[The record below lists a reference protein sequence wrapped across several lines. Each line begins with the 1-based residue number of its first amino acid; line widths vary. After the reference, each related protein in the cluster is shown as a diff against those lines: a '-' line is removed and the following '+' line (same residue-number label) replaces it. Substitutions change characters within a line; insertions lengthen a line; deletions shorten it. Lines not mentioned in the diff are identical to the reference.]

1 MKNKKKLST
10 GKTILNI
17 VLIIIFLTLGFL
29 VRNTGE
35 GILFD
40 IKVLEIFHKAT
51 NPTILSFMKV
61 ISFLGAEKFLVP
73 VMFIVIVYNVAKKKN
88 REAIFLIVNTLGSFF
103 LNSLIKQV
111 FQRTRPFD
119 FSLVKQGGLSYPSG
133 HSMVVMSMYLALF
146 YLLTKNQENRNKR
159 IVIGVLAGG
168 YIAMMGI
175 SRMYL
180 GVHWPTDIIGGYI
193 CGYLLYQTSKKLIM
207 EKINIDK

>member
-10 GKTILNI
+10 GKNILNI

-207 EKINIDK
+207 EKNKHR

>member
-1 MKNKKKLST
+1 MKNKQHLRDKK
-10 GKTILNI
+10 NVFNM
-17 VLIIIFLTLGFL
+17 VLLLMFLVLGFM

-40 IKVLEIFHKAT
+40 LKVLEFFHQST
-51 NPTILSFMKV
+51 NPFILKFMKA
-61 ISFLGAEKFLVP
+61 ISYLGAEKFLVP
-73 VMFIVIVYNVAKKKN
+73 AMLIIIVFNLIKKRT
-88 REAIFLIVNTLGSFF
+88 REAVFLIVNTLGSFG

-146 YLLTKNQENRNKR
+146 YLLTRNQEDKNKR
-159 IVIGVLAGG
+159 ILTGVLIGG
-168 YIAMMGI
+168 YIALMGV

-193 CGYLLYQTSKKLIM
+193 CGYLLYDISKEIII
-207 EKINIDK
+207 EKK